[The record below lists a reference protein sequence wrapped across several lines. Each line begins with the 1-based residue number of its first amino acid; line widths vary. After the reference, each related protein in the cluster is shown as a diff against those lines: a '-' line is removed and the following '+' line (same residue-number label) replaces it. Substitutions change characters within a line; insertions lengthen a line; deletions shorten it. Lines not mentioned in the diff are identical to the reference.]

1 MVDYKLLHLQR
12 QRQGSCCSGTVQVY
26 GPWLLLLTD
35 RSTGTGQ
42 PKPFLVPNSGLFT
55 QVTLEG
61 AALESILQVPPDVLS
76 SPSVCPL

>member
-1 MVDYKLLHLQR
+1 MLQR
-12 QRQGSCCSGTVQVY
+12 DSASVWPMASASFQTRAMACIA
-26 GPWLLLLTD
+26 LLLLTD
-35 RSTGTGQ
+35 RSTGTGR

-55 QVTLEG
+55 QVMQEG